1 MKQEER
7 RQQTTRQL
15 LEATKALI
23 GEKGCHVITMKDIME
38 RSELSKGA
46 IFHYV
51 RSKYELFAWVLEESL
66 TATNDRF
73 EAQVERHPG
82 AFEQP
87 MEALAKQFA
96 ELEEA
101 GSPTNKVLMYLLG
114 KEDDPVVAD
123 VLRQYYER
131 SVRFSR
137 QWIETGQRHG
147 AIPASVDAA
156 QTAELFVL
164 LSLGLRART
173 SIPGAGKAFR
183 AGHFASFVSGSLR
196 GESNS

>member
-51 RSKYELFAWVLEESL
+51 KSKYELFAWVLEESL
-66 TATNDRF
+66 TDTNDRF
-73 EAQVERHPG
+73 EDEVERHG
-82 AFEQP
+82 GSFKQP
-87 MEALAKQFA
+87 MQLLAKRFA
-96 ELEEA
+96 ELEDA

-114 KEDDPVVAD
+114 KEDEPAVAE
-123 VLRQYYER
+123 VLRQFYER
-131 SVRFSR
+131 SVRFSK
-137 QWIETGQRHG
+137 QWIVTGQRHG
-147 AIPASVDAA
+147 VIPESVDADRM
-156 QTAELFVL
+156 AELFVVL
-164 LSLGLRART
+164 ALGLRARA
-173 SIPGAGKAFR
+173 SIPNAARAFT
-183 AGHFASFVSGSLR
+183 AEHFAMFVSGSLR
-196 GESNS
+196 G